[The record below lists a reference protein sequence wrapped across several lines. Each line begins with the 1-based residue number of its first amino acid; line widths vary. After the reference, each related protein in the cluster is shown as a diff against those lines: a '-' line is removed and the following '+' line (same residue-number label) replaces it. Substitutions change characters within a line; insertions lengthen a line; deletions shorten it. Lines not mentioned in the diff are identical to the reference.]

1 MFLTFQDNVLNVW
14 ELTHLLVKD
23 DTVLQTGFT
32 GPRHLDQIGECED
45 SEALIIYLLYNEG
58 NPAVRAYL
66 LLNVATE
73 WP

>member
-1 MFLTFQDNVLNVW
+1 MLNVW
-14 ELTHLLVKD
+14 ELAHLLVKD
-23 DTVLQTGFT
+23 NTVLQTGFT

-45 SEALIIYLLYNEG
+45 SEALKYLLYDQG